1 MIIANYAGN
10 EQSKIIREDNL
21 KSALKA
27 LLNNSSPRAVLKH
40 FQANN
45 LYKTEMLHLVEKELN
60 LEVIE
65 LLKHNEIELFQG
77 HASNNE
83 KLLQFDWKQREES
96 LRNKAPFFHEILR
109 TVLNPK
115 QKKKDKQFIPQL
127 MTAAAV
133 LLYGRSQRQNQLQ
146 YILGLVLDKCG
157 LTKEVFFVKN
167 IFCVHGVS
175 CMPISMSNFLACP
188 FCMSTGN

>member
-1 MIIANYAGN
+1 
-10 EQSKIIREDNL
+10 
-21 KSALKA
+21 
-27 LLNNSSPRAVLKH
+27 
-40 FQANN
+40 
-45 LYKTEMLHLVEKELN
+45 MLHLVEKELN

-65 LLKHNEIELFQG
+65 LLKHTEIELSQG
-77 HASNNE
+77 YALNNE
-83 KLLQFDWKQREES
+83 KLLQFDWKQKEKS
-96 LRNKAPFFHEILR
+96 LRNKAPCFHEILR

-157 LTKEVFFVKN
+157 LTKEVFFVKTYS
-167 IFCVHGVS
+167 VYVV
-175 CMPISMSNFLACP
+175 FLACP
-188 FCMSTGN
+188 FL

>member
-1 MIIANYAGN
+1 
-10 EQSKIIREDNL
+10 
-21 KSALKA
+21 
-27 LLNNSSPRAVLKH
+27 
-40 FQANN
+40 
-45 LYKTEMLHLVEKELN
+45 MLHLVEKELN

-65 LLKHNEIELFQG
+65 LLNHTEIELFQG

-83 KLLQFDWKQREES
+83 KLLQFDWKQKEES

-115 QKKKDKQFIPQL
+115 QKKDKQFIPQ
-127 MTAAAV
+127 MMIAAAV

-157 LTKEVFFVKN
+157 LTKEVFCVKN

-175 CMPISMSNFLACP
+175 CMPISMSSFLASP
-188 FCMSTGN
+188 FCMKKVILQEFKPD